1 MTPYITT
8 GKEEAPSYIQDG
20 VHLYMRKEGFKK
32 AAGTAAKCVLT
43 AALVFNTAVPAY
55 AFDGLQGKMQTE
67 GTNSIN
73 AHEGDYIEL
82 NCSDLKYSGVYSE
95 DEYNNMVEQK
105 KEELTN
111 GHSEENDNIAAVL
124 KQLTENGEIKHT
136 GSGTEGSKTAG
147 LETETV
153 KESVIKKKDL
163 DRFLSGTGG
172 DSEYIKNS
180 PEKTENE
187 KLKKL
192 VERALDYAKAAQLND
207 DWVEKQDPGKDGG
220 GTVEYGKNASE
231 VYEEG
236 KDKVES
242 TARSYDGSNPEDLV
256 TASGERVKA
265 PQNSTWDGKSYTLT
279 DSYGEKHKLPD
290 GLIPIDTMDGE
301 NGTEVEY
308 VDFGIIKGRK
318 ENNGKKYTTRS
329 IVAARKCS
337 ICGAYYTVDTPCK
350 CGEKGTEWED
360 QTPKYLM
367 PAPLSYNEKG
377 ETHGISGDYV
387 ASKKIDLTITGH
399 DDNSPTV
406 KDASHDAIAVTYRC
420 AICERKISLALD
432 YGKDTFFKK
441 NEAPH
446 VVMTKEGTAKQ
457 ICGYCYNDM
466 RMTTKD
472 GLKLDESKVKKES
485 TWDGSVYYTNTPE
498 NANDKDS
505 SDLKNYDNGPTYYQK
520 TVMSYDSAQKVMN
533 GYYDKEGRWHYYI
546 DDQTTTSYITVCKKE
561 DLEKTYS
568 ESGAGSFK
576 TENNDVPGSQSFDP
590 GAKDLT
596 PPMPEEPDKGQKEK
610 YEKQAQEY
618 DEMVKK
624 IKDILGDD
632 FTAPTYTDPGKL
644 STDADREK
652 SESIENEMSDIEKT
666 IIDPNEQIKNGN
678 KIAQAI
684 WDHFQKEVKG
694 GSGEL
699 LEESFDKL
707 KEKGI
712 IKPGDRQEQ
721 VISRLERWLAK
732 NGAWHTDINE
742 ETNVLVQRT
751 TKQHA
756 EQLNSNITHVITAFS
771 LKVVDN
777 STGETVAGA
786 DGWNGGSLFFTVG
799 YNKAKPSYSAYRT
812 ATLKDVKSDV
822 LVTYD
827 TYKCFKE
834 GESEPFYE
842 YTVVDSVEGTNVQ
855 DVAGGET
862 FKARTDIYVDRVK
875 SSLTVNGKSF
885 PTERL
890 W

>member
-1 MTPYITT
+1 M
-8 GKEEAPSYIQDG
+8 GKEEI
-20 VHLYMRKEGFKK
+20 KK
-32 AAGTAAKCVLT
+32 AAGTAAKCILA
-43 AALVFNTAVPAY
+43 AALVINTAVPAY
-55 AFDGLQGKMQTE
+55 AFDGLQGKMQVE
-67 GTNSIN
+67 GTNSIK

-111 GHSEENDNIAAVL
+111 GHTEENDNIAAIL
-124 KQLTENGEIKHT
+124 KQLTESGDTKT
-136 GSGTEGSKTAG
+136 GGGTDGSKTAG

-153 KESVIKKKDL
+153 KESIIKKKDL
-163 DRFLSGTGG
+163 DKLLSGTGG
-172 DSEYIKNS
+172 DSEYIKSS
-180 PEKTENE
+180 PEEEENK
-187 KLKKL
+187 KLKQL
-192 VERALDYAKAAQLND
+192 IERALDYAKAAQLND
-207 DWVEKQDPGKDGG
+207 DWVEKQNPGKDGG

-236 KDKVES
+236 KNKAES
-242 TARSYDGSNPEDLV
+242 TAKPYDGSNPEELK
-256 TASGERVKA
+256 TASGEKA
-265 PQNSTWDGKSYTLT
+265 EAPKNSAWDGKSYTLT

-290 GLIPIDTMDGE
+290 GLIPIDTMDGK
-301 NGTEVEY
+301 NGKEVEY

-318 ENNGKKYTTRS
+318 ENNEKKYITRS
-329 IVAARKCS
+329 IVPARKCS

-367 PAPLSYNEKG
+367 PAPLSYDEKG
-377 ETHGISGDYV
+377 EAHGISGDYV
-387 ASKKIDLTITGH
+387 ASKKVDLTVGGH

-406 KDASHDAIAVTYRC
+406 KDASHDAIAVTYKC
-420 AICERKISLALD
+420 AICGRKISLALD
-432 YGKDTFFKK
+432 YGKDTFFNK
-441 NEAPH
+441 NKAPH
-446 VVMTKEGTAKQ
+446 VVMTKDGTAKQ

-466 RMTTKD
+466 KMTTKD
-472 GLKLDESKVKKES
+472 GLKLDESKVKKEYS
-485 TWDGSVYYTNTPE
+485 WDGGEYFTNTPE
-498 NANDKDS
+498 NAEDKDS
-505 SDLKNYDNGPTYYQK
+505 SDLKNYDDGPTYYQK

-533 GYYDKEGRWHYYI
+533 GYYDKDKKWHYYI

-561 DLEKTYS
+561 DLEKTYN
-568 ESGAGSFK
+568 ESGAGSLK
-576 TENNDVPGSQSFDP
+576 TTDDDVPGSQSFDP
-590 GAKDLT
+590 GSKDLT
-596 PPMPEEPDKGQKEK
+596 PQMPEEPDKGQKEK
-610 YEKQAQEY
+610 YEKQAEEY

-632 FTAPTYTDPGKL
+632 FTVPAYTEPGKL
-644 STDADREK
+644 SADIDRK
-652 SESIENEMSDIEKT
+652 RAESIENELSDIEKT
-666 IIDPNEQIKNGN
+666 IIDPNEQIKKGN
-678 KIAQAI
+678 EVAQAI
-684 WDHFQKEVKG
+684 WDHFQKEAKG
-694 GSGEL
+694 SNGKM
-699 LEESFDKL
+699 LEESLDKL

-712 IKPGDRQEQ
+712 IKPGDKQEQ
-721 VISRLERWLAK
+721 VISKLERWLAK
-732 NGAWHTDINE
+732 NGAWHTDISE

-756 EQLNSNITHVITAFS
+756 EQLNLNITHVITAFS

-786 DGWNGGSLFFTVG
+786 DGWNGGSLYFTVG

-822 LVTYD
+822 IVTYD

-834 GESEPFYE
+834 GEAEPFYE
-842 YTVVDSVEGTNVQ
+842 YTVVDSVEGSKVQ
-855 DVAGGET
+855 DGAGGET
-862 FKARTDIYVDRVK
+862 FNARTDIYVDRVK